1 MVSNSDFTLEGTD
14 YVTLTLTDSLK
25 SQVILESLG
34 EIRRE
39 MFDQLIR
46 SKV

>member
-25 SQVILESLG
+25 SQVILESLD

-39 MFDQLIR
+39 MFD
-46 SKV
+46 